1 MCSIFSSK
9 VQNHS
14 LFRYGSLV
22 QMSDWSWGSFTS
34 YVDQILPN
42 FDHLPPSSG
51 QFTYYLHFVHV
62 TNRGLSADH
71 LPTSSSSCPRS
82 SWMTP
87 CINCA
92 SLSAPKATG
101 SSPVAQQ
108 TCFAKAYSRKHWCKI
123 VQTLAN
129 AKILGLL
136 CACLGDLR
144 NSEFEIGSSDNL
156 IRRVWVWR
164 EIRSVRLKSFT
175 TRRMIRLSH

>member
-1 MCSIFSSK
+1 
-9 VQNHS
+9 
-14 LFRYGSLV
+14 
-22 QMSDWSWGSFTS
+22 MSDWSWRSFTN
-34 YVDQILPN
+34 YVDQNLPN

-51 QFTYYLHFVHV
+51 QFTYYLHFVHI

-71 LPTSSSSCPRS
+71 LPTSSCPRS
-82 SWMTP
+82 YWMTP
-87 CINCA
+87 CIICA

-136 CACLGDLR
+136 CAWVTWETVNLKLGQVTIWFVVFEFDVKFDQLDLKVLQR
-144 NSEFEIGSSDNL
+144 GGWY
-156 IRRVWVWR
+156 VWVISYYANSIV
-164 EIRSVRLKSFT
+164 EFYGPFI
-175 TRRMIRLSH
+175 